1 MAVQRVGMV
10 AGAICVAASI
20 LSSPINSAMAA
31 DLFIGTGSKTGV
43 YFQVGRAICRIV
55 KRSIA
60 DLGCRVMETEGSIS
74 NVVDLASGTMDFGVV
89 QSDVQFHA
97 VNKSGPF
104 EFVGI
109 DLSNLRS
116 MFSLHSEPFTLVARR
131 DSGIRKLDDL
141 AGRRV
146 NIGNPGSGQRATM
159 EAIMAVK
166 GWTKDIFQLAT
177 ELPAAQQSLALCHGR
192 VQAMVYTVGHP
203 NDSITKATQLCDSV
217 IVEVT
222 GPEVDGLVASNPYY
236 TYAWIPGGMYAG
248 NPESTKTFGVKAVFM
263 TSSDVDADTV
273 YAVVKSVFD
282 NLERFKRMHP
292 TFARLEPMRMTKD
305 GVLAPL
311 HEGAIR
317 YFRQRRLM
325 Q

>member
-1 MAVQRVGMV
+1 MAAQRVSTA
-10 AGAICVAASI
+10 AGAICVAAMV
-20 LSSPINSAMAA
+20 LSGPINSARAA
-31 DLFIGTGSKTGV
+31 DLFIGTGSTTGV
-43 YFQVGRAICRIV
+43 YFQVGRAICGIV
-55 KRSIA
+55 KRSIT
-60 DLGCRVMETEGSIS
+60 DLGCRAVETEGSTS
-74 NVVDLASGTMDFGVV
+74 NVADLASGTLDFGVV

-109 DLSNLRS
+109 DFSNLRS
-116 MFSLHSEPFTLVARR
+116 VFSLHSEPFTLVAHR

-141 AGRRV
+141 VGRRV

-159 EAIMAVK
+159 EAIMAAK

-222 GPEVDGLVASNPYY
+222 GPEVDRLVASNPYY
-236 TYAWIPGGMYAG
+236 SYAWIPGGMYVG
-248 NPESTKTFGVKAVFM
+248 NTESTKTFGVKAIFM
-263 TSSDVDADTV
+263 TSADVDADTV

-282 NLERFKRMHP
+282 NLKRFKRMHP
-292 TFARLEPMRMTKD
+292 TFAQLEMISMTKE
-305 GVLAPL
+305 GLSAPL
-311 HEGAIR
+311 HEGAAR